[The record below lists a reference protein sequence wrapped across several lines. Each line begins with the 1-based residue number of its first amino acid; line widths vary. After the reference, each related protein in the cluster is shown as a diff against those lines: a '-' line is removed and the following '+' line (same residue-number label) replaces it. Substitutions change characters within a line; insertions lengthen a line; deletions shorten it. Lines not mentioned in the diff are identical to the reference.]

1 MFEETPEEDFDFPL
15 PPIPKFL
22 ILDLTIV
29 SGMDT
34 SAVDVFAE
42 IIAIC
47 KANQCVVF
55 MAGLSPNLKSILY
68 HGGVKQDFGRTR
80 YFPDLESA
88 LGKAEDSLLVSIA
101 KLEEHDLHEASIRTR
116 KRLMT
121 EDDTGFLHALRQI
134 DEQVRLCCSYL
145 INKFDLLMI

>member
-1 MFEETPEEDFDFPL
+1 
-15 PPIPKFL
+15 
-22 ILDLTIV
+22 
-29 SGMDT
+29 
-34 SAVDVFAE
+34 
-42 IIAIC
+42 
-47 KANQCVVF
+47 
-55 MAGLSPNLKSILY
+55 LSPNLKSILY

-134 DEQVRLCCSYL
+134 DEQVRLFCSSL
-145 INKFDLLMI
+145 IHRFYILVVLTFV